1 MPKTYNVYC
10 DESCHLENDNQ
21 KVMVLGSIWCPLD
34 QASTIILDIRQLKKD
49 FGLSPFFEIKWTKV
63 SPAKISFYQAIIDY
77 FFDNENLH
85 FRVLVVPDKTILNH
99 TEFQQTHDE
108 WYYKMYFDMLKV
120 ILSPYDLYRIYL
132 DIKDTRGGIKV
143 HKLQDVL
150 CNNMYDF
157 SKEIIERVQIIRSLE
172 VEIMQMAD
180 LMIGAVSA
188 INRGQPQSI
197 AKQALINLIRR
208 RSGYSLTRTTL
219 LREMKTNIFIWHP
232 REVL

>member
-1 MPKTYNVYC
+1 MSQTYNIYC
-10 DESCHLENDNQ
+10 DESCYLEHDNQ
-21 KVMVLGSIWCPLD
+21 KVMALGSVWCPLD
-34 QASTIILDIRQLKKD
+34 QTSNIILDIRQLKKD

-63 SPAKISFYQAIIDY
+63 SPAKITFYQAVIEY

-85 FRVLVVPDKTILNH
+85 FRALVVPDKTILNH
-99 TEFQQTHDE
+99 AEFQQTHDD

-120 ILSPYDLYRIYL
+120 ILSPYDHYRIYL

-157 SKEIIERVQIIRSLE
+157 SKEIIEHIQIIRSHE

-188 INRGQPQSI
+188 FNRGQPHSI
-197 AKQALINLIRR
+197 AKQNLINLIRR
-208 RSGYSLTRTTL
+208 RSGYSLIRTTL
-219 LREMKTNIFIWHP
+219 LRELKTNIFIWHP
-232 REVL
+232 REDL